1 MANNAETFMRA
12 GKKEIPV
19 YLFTGFLD
27 SGKTTFIQ
35 GTLEDPA
42 FNSGEKTLMLLC
54 EEGEEEYDEVILK
67 KDNIFVAEIEDE
79 ENFTPDSKRCIRI
92 GVVI

>member
-1 MANNAETFMRA
+1 MSNEVIMRA

-35 GTLEDPA
+35 GSLEDPA
-42 FNSGEKTLMLLC
+42 FNSGEKTLVLLC
-54 EEGEEEYDEVILK
+54 EEGEEEL
-67 KDNIFVAEIEDE
+67 NA
-79 ENFTPDSKRCIRI
+79 SW
-92 GVVI
+92 